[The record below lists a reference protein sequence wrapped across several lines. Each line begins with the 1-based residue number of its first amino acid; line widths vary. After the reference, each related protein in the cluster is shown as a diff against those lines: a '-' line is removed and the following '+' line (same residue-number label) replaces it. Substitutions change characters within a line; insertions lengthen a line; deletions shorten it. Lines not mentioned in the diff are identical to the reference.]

1 MYWIPGLTSWVCDE
15 GCYELLAENKVE
27 TSNDEYA
34 IYLVA
39 AQYEDMLYLGTQYL
53 SLFSLEG
60 RL

>member
-1 MYWIPGLTSWVCDE
+1 MSK
-15 GCYELLAENKVE
+15 ELIEIIRQQRSCLLN
-27 TSNDEYA
+27 TGRYA